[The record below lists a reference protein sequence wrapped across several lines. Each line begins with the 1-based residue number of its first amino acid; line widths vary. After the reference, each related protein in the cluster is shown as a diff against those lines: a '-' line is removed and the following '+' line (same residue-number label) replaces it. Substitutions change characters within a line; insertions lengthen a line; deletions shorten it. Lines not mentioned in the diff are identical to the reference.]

1 MKKAFALILLLA
13 LLLTLAA
20 CGAPAAPEEPEEEVP
35 VMTAVLPGA
44 SQKEEPAVEPTEPPA
59 EVEVAAEEE
68 PESNTAETVARILK
82 MKGQPVEDLIE
93 WLGEP
98 ISREYS
104 SSCLIDGGQDGQ
116 LVYEGFTVYTLVQ
129 ADGTET
135 IYDCE

>member
-1 MKKAFALILLLA
+1 MKRVFAILLLLA
-13 LLLTLAA
+13 LLLSLAA
-20 CGAPAAPEEPEEEVP
+20 CGAPAEKEEPEEEEAP

-44 SQKEEPAVEPTEPPA
+44 SQKTPEEEPEEAPA
-59 EVEVAAEEE
+59 EVEVSTDEE
-68 PESNTAETVARILK
+68 PESTTADTVARVLK

-116 LVYEGFTVYTLVQ
+116 LIYDGFVVYTIVQ
-129 ADGTET
+129 PDGTET